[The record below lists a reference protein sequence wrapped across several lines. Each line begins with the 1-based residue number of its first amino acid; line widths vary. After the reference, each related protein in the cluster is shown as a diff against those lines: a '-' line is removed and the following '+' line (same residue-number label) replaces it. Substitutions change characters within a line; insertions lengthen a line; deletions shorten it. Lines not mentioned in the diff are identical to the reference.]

1 MRIIETRLLKIG
13 IGNQTL
19 ILIRRNNMKLNMK
32 YI

>member
-1 MRIIETRLLKIG
+1 MRIIVTRLLKMG